1 MAAPAHEHGHQLGD
15 HLYIHRHTWI
25 HDLPAQVKI
34 LGLVLTMVLAVN
46 LPIERW
52 ELLATLLVAVF
63 VLWGL
68 AKLPIKKVAPR
79 LVVEVPFL
87 LFAILLP
94 FIATGEKTEI
104 FGISISEPGLTFAIA
119 FLLKSTIGV
128 ASAIL
133 LSATSTAQE
142 LLTGLYR
149 LRMPKVLV
157 QIAAL
162 MVRYSAVVTD
172 ELRRMEISREARNG
186 SGGLS
191 SWPSRASSVGALFI
205 RSYERGER
213 VHLAMLSRGGDGS
226 VVLATGVPASKIQW
240 LLGLLLPIVAFVMLI
255 WSRS

>member
-34 LGLVLTMVLAVN
+34 AALLLTMVLAVN
-46 LPIERW
+46 IRIERW
-52 ELLATLLVAVF
+52 ELLAVLLLGVF
-63 VLWGL
+63 SLWL
-68 AKLPIKKVAPR
+68 VAKLPVNKVAPR

-94 FIATGEKTEI
+94 FIASGEKTTVL
-104 FGISISEPGLTFAIA
+104 GLTVSEPGLTFAIA
-119 FLLKSTIGV
+119 FLFKSTIGV
-128 ASAIL
+128 AGAIL

-142 LLTGLYR
+142 LLSGLAR
-149 LRMPKVLV
+149 LRLPKVLV

-186 SGGLS
+186 GAGLS

-213 VHLAMLSRGGDGS
+213 VHLAMLSRGGDGG
-226 VVLATGVPASKIQW
+226 VVLATGVTATTRQW
-240 LLGLLLPIVAFVMLI
+240 VVGLLLPAVALAMLI
-255 WSRS
+255 WSRI

>member
-52 ELLATLLVAVF
+52 DLLSLLLLAVF
-63 VLWGL
+63 ALWVL
-68 AKLPIKKVAPR
+68 AKLPIKKIAPR
-79 LVVEVPFL
+79 LVVEVPFV

-94 FIATGEKTEI
+94 FIATGEKTSVLG
-104 FGISISEPGLTFAIA
+104 FSVSEPGLTFAIA
-119 FLLKSTIGV
+119 FLLKSSIGV

-149 LRMPKVLV
+149 LRMPRVLV

-186 SGGLS
+186 TGGLS
-191 SWPSRASSVGALFI
+191 SWPSRANSVGALFI

-213 VHLAMLSRGGDGS
+213 VHLAMLSRGGDGG
-226 VVLATGVPASKIQW
+226 VVLAAGTPATKSQW
-240 LLGLLLPIVAFVMLI
+240 LFGSLLPIIALAMLI

>member
-34 LGLVLTMVLAVN
+34 LGLLLTMVLAVN

-52 ELLATLLVAVF
+52 DLLAILLVGVF
-63 VLWGL
+63 SLWFV
-68 AKLPIKKVAPR
+68 AELPIRKIAPR
-79 LVVEVPFL
+79 LVVEVPFV
-87 LFAILLP
+87 LFAVLLP
-94 FIATGEKTEI
+94 FIASGEKTEVL
-104 FGISISEPGLTFAIA
+104 GISVSQPGLTFAIA

-128 ASAIL
+128 AGAIL

-149 LRMPKVLV
+149 LRLPKVLV

-186 SGGLS
+186 GSGLS

-213 VHLAMLSRGGDGS
+213 VHLAMLSRGGDGG
-226 VVLATGVPASKIQW
+226 VVLATGVAATKSQW
-240 LLGLLLPIVAFVMLI
+240 LVGLVMPAIAFVMLI